1 MKGGIK
7 VGSLGLLEISK
18 AKWHWSNL
26 HELCIIKEK
35 EKYKTKKEKELKEL
49 IAMGNVMVEWKLF
62 KGEQENLMQIV
73 KEATESLLE
82 KQKRKGKKEP

>member
-1 MKGGIK
+1 VKGGIK

-49 IAMGNVMVEWKLF
+49 IAMGNVMVE
-62 KGEQENLMQIV
+62 
-73 KEATESLLE
+73 
-82 KQKRKGKKEP
+82 